1 MYLSSKSSPTAPSN
15 FHFAI
20 FVSTFLFLVSILFYL
35 NQKLFLSIISVL
47 LSFLFLSLAFL
58 NPNSLKNL
66 NEIWFKIGIFLGRI
80 TNPII
85 LGLIFLVVIT
95 PVALISNFFGRDELK
110 LKNRNIKSNWKE
122 IKYMTTNTNY
132 FKNQF

>member
-20 FVSTFLFLVSILFYL
+20 FVSTFLFFVSILFFF
-35 NQKLFLSIISVL
+35 NQKLSLSIMLVL

-58 NPNSLKNL
+58 NPNSLNNL
-66 NEIWFKIGIFLGRI
+66 NKIWFKIGIMLGRI

-95 PVALISNFFGRDELK
+95 PVAIISKIFGRDELK
-110 LKNRNIKSNWKE
+110 LKNRNIYSNWIE
-122 IKYMTTNTNY
+122 INDITTNTNY